1 MKGGVFMRKIAVKRI
16 IYAPNYA
23 TLWREQFSPE
33 VCIGG
38 EEYDGKLTDHNI
50 LSAMIEVGKWYW
62 ASSYG
67 DCLIRADG
75 LQYARVHTFYQ
86 YQKSWY
92 NLLSDSIKRILRI

>member
-1 MKGGVFMRKIAVKRI
+1 MKKIKVKRI
-16 IYAPNYA
+16 IYAPNYSA
-23 TLWREQFSPE
+23 LWKEQLSTDIG
-33 VCIGG
+33 IGG

-50 LSAMIEVGKWYW
+50 LGAMIEVGKWDW

-67 DCLIRADG
+67 DCLVRADG
-75 LQYARVHTFYQ
+75 LQYARVHTFYR

>member
-1 MKGGVFMRKIAVKRI
+1 MKKLVVKRI

-23 TLWREQFSPE
+23 SLWREQLTNDI
-33 VCIGG
+33 VIGG
-38 EEYDGKLTDHNI
+38 EEYDGKLSDFNI
-50 LSAMIEVGKWYW
+50 LGAMIEVGKWDW

-67 DCLIRADG
+67 DCLVRADG
-75 LQYARVHTFYQ
+75 LQYAKVHTFYQ